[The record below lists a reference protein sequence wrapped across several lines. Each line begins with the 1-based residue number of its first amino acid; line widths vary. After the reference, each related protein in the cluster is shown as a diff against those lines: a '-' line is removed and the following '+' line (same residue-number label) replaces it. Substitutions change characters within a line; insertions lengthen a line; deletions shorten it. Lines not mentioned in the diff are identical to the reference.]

1 MIADTDE
8 RIAALLRSS
17 GRLEAA
23 TLPHSRFCTSKK
35 PGMHGLAQ
43 GAEAAILR
51 VSYFGLVRQAA
62 MPVSE
67 RRTTTVSTKGQ
78 VILPKAIRQ
87 TLRWEAG
94 TRLVVES
101 TPEGVL
107 LKPAPLFPETRGQDV
122 FGCLAHKGA
131 PRTLAEMEAGI
142 VAEAR
147 RRHAGG

>member
-1 MIADTDE
+1 MPMTE
-8 RIAALLRSS
+8 RL
-17 GRLEAA
+17 
-23 TLPHSRFCTSKK
+23 
-35 PGMHGLAQ
+35 
-43 GAEAAILR
+43 
-51 VSYFGLVRQAA
+51 
-62 MPVSE
+62 
-67 RRTTTVSTKGQ
+67 TTTVSTKGQ

-107 LKPAPLFPETRGQDV
+107 LKPAPVFAETRGEDV
-122 FGCLAHKGA
+122 FGCLAHSGV
-131 PRTLAEMEAGI
+131 PRTLAEMEVGI